1 MDFLLTGE
9 QRMIKELARD
19 TVAREIMP
27 VIQAEEADRPL
38 PKEVMMRLY
47 RTLGRLGL
55 HAPRLPESQGGGGLK
70 YLDYGLIMEELPPFL
85 ALSIMAH
92 ESTILRFVLGAT
104 EAQKERFLPQ
114 MLSGGKILCTGI
126 SEPNVGSDPRAV
138 ETQARREENRIV
150 LDGTKFWITNGT
162 ISDYMIVVA
171 SMGKDDNGRNL
182 ITRILVDR
190 ESSPYDARE
199 VEAIGL
205 RQGHLSEVVF
215 EGCSVPVD
223 SLLGDPGDA
232 HGPLTITWL
241 ANRPFIGLM
250 AVHLAQ
256 QALNACIAYVKI
268 RKQFGRRIGEFQ
280 LVQEMISEMAVRTEA
295 SRLLCYKA
303 LSLLDAG
310 QRSNKEASMA
320 KWFATENCLHALS
333 LAIQCH
339 GAAGLTREVGLEQ
352 LYRDARMLTIPDG
365 TSQIHQ
371 LVVAGE
377 LTGIKAFRG

>member
-9 QRMIKELARD
+9 QRMIQELARD

-38 PKEVMMRLY
+38 PKEIMVRLY
-47 RTLGRLGL
+47 RKLARLGL
-55 HAPRLPESQGGGGLK
+55 HAPRLPEAEGGGGLK

-150 LDGTKFWITNGT
+150 LDGTKLWITNGT

-171 SMGKDDNGRNL
+171 SLGKDDNGQNL

-199 VEAIGL
+199 IEAIGL
-205 RQGHLSEVVF
+205 KQGHLSEVVF
-215 EGCSVPVD
+215 EGCSVPED

-232 HGPLTITWL
+232 HGPLTFTWL

-256 QALNACIAYVKI
+256 KALNASIAYVKM

-320 KWFATENCLHALS
+320 KWFATENCLEALS
-333 LAIQCH
+333 LAMQCH
-339 GAAGLTREVGLEQ
+339 GAVGLTREVGLEQ

-377 LTGIKAFRG
+377 LTGIKAFRD